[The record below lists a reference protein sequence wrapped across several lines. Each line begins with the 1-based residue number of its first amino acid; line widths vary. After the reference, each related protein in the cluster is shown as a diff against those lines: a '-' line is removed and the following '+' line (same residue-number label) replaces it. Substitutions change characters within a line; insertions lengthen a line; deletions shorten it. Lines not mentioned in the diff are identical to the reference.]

1 MITPID
7 LPPLPAAALAA
18 VCAVLAVGCTEPDVS
33 AGNARVTT
41 TETAEASSES
51 ISKRARLG
59 RTAVSDAVSLSG
71 DPLALDRAVAAC
83 RAGDFK
89 AFFDFFVRADTVRQ
103 VFTAPTVVVTRY
115 WTDGRPPERSETP
128 RDAFRSFPIRVEDV
142 YWRPAAS
149 VTEAGEDEYLLLEFD
164 ESQGEVFA
172 VSWTRVRYDGQTEGG
187 DDLGNA
193 LLPDGTPLQM
203 VSLPDGKLVF
213 RPFEDCWR
221 LVADERFDR
230 LPDNRQEGSIGTEM
244 LTD

>member
-1 MITPID
+1 MINPTH
-7 LPPLPAAALAA
+7 LPPLPAAALVA
-18 VCAVLAVGCTEPDVS
+18 VCAVLAVGCTDPDAAAS
-33 AGNARVTT
+33 DASGATT
-41 TETAEASSES
+41 AAAETSTES
-51 ISKRARLG
+51 ISRGVRQG
-59 RTAVSDAVSLSG
+59 QTDGSYAVSPSD
-71 DPLALDRAVAAC
+71 DPLALDRAAAAC

-89 AFFDFFVRADTVRQ
+89 SFFDFFVRADTVRQ

-128 RDAFRSFPIRVEDV
+128 GDAFRSFPIRVEDV

-149 VTEAGEDEYLLLEFD
+149 VTEASEDEYLLLEFD

-172 VSWTRVRYDGQTEGG
+172 VSWTRVRYDGGTDGG

-193 LLPDGTPLQM
+193 LLPDGTPHQI

-213 RPFEDCWR
+213 RPFEDCWQ

-230 LPDNRQEGSIGTEM
+230 QPDNR
-244 LTD
+244 

>member
-1 MITPID
+1 
-7 LPPLPAAALAA
+7 LPAAALVA
-18 VCAVLAVGCTEPDVS
+18 VCAVLAVGCTEVDVS
-33 AGNARVTT
+33 AGNASGTAT
-41 TETAEASSES
+41 AAAETSPES
-51 ISKRARLG
+51 ISEGTRLG
-59 RTAVSDAVSLSG
+59 RTAGSDSVSSSGASLV
-71 DPLALDRAVAAC
+71 LDRATSAC
-83 RAGDFK
+83 RDGDFK
-89 AFFDFFVRADTVRQ
+89 AFFDLFVRADTVRQ

-128 RDAFRSFPIRVEDV
+128 GDAFRSFPIRVEDV

-149 VTEAGEDEYLLLEFD
+149 VTEASEDEYLLLEFD

-187 DDLGNA
+187 DDLGDA

-230 LPDNRQEGSIGTEM
+230 LPNN
-244 LTD
+244 